1 MKQQRTLVK
10 AEEEAGFDITE
21 FGELR
26 LPESL
31 DDCEIGVEKEI
42 TLLVVPTKNNETGFK
57 ATVSEVVGYEEEEAG
72 KPAPTPKPKRPP
84 SILRNKEMAPAME
97 NY

>member
-1 MKQQRTLVK
+1 MNGGNLASMKQQLTLNK
-10 AEEEAGFDITE
+10 ALE
-21 FGELR
+21 
-26 LPESL
+26 
-31 DDCEIGVEKEI
+31 DCEIGVEKEI
-42 TLLVVPTKNNETGFK
+42 TLLVVPTQNDEMGFK